1 MAVAWKETS
10 SRKLAQVAM
19 NDFPTA
25 ADAFF
30 EIIDNPLDYRHGRRI
45 QVNVEANKDADRVVV
60 EDSGGEGMDDA
71 GIADWLQWGTGHPH
85 LATDIGRFHKG
96 GKAAC
101 GYLADSIRI
110 TTRRSGRDE
119 VWVFVD
125 EHWRTRENWADFGTP
140 EPHRGQLP
148 RHLADLPPGTGF
160 TRIELSNLDTDHR
173 YNLDRLKWRIGNTY
187 RRILEE
193 GLVAIKLNGTVI
205 EPLALPLSS
214 AFLRR
219 RIRVVLQ
226 SKRRVRGWVGR
237 LDRDATK
244 LGPNRTPGGLRCLYQ
259 GRLITDG
266 EFFGHHAEGKGL
278 LASLIGEID
287 LDFVP
292 PLSNKTD
299 FQRGSAS
306 WEEVEAAMYGELTP
320 IIAEFRR
327 AAEAQPVTLEEK
339 KRVAAVRRGL
349 EDALRTFVGAE
360 QTSHSGLGGDHG
372 RRSPGAGIS
381 RDAAEPDASSQRA
394 NPQPR
399 TPAPQDAVGTLSRL
413 RSKIGSKG
421 EVPPIVLLDLDP
433 SVRSESDDTG
443 GRVTKIVINRRY
455 PMYQNLD
462 GDEGYIAETALL
474 ELLRPRG
481 SEQLPVDQ
489 FLGQVNDCLRYWY
502 RTAA

>member
-1 MAVAWKETS
+1 MATAWKETS

-30 EIIDNPLDYRHGRRI
+30 EIIDNPLDYRHGRHI
-45 QVNVEANKDADRVVV
+45 DIDVEASKEIDRVVV
-60 EDSGGEGMDDA
+60 EDRGGDGMDDA

-110 TTRRSGRDE
+110 TVRRSGRDE
-119 VWVFVD
+119 VWMFFD
-125 EHWRTRENWADFGTP
+125 EHWRTREDWADFGTP
-140 EPHRGQLP
+140 EPHRERLP

-173 YNLDRLKWRIGNTY
+173 YNLDRLKWVIGNTY
-187 RRILEE
+187 RRLIEE
-193 GLVAIKLNGTVI
+193 GAATIRLNGTEI

-214 AFLRR
+214 AFPRR
-219 RIRVVLQ
+219 KVHVTLP
-226 SKRRVRGWVGR
+226 SGKKVHGWVGR

-244 LGPNRTPGGLRCLYQ
+244 PGPNRIPGGLRCLYQ
-259 GRLITDG
+259 GRLIIDG
-266 EFFGHHAEGKGL
+266 QFFGHHAEGKGL

-299 FQRGSAS
+299 FQRGSAA
-306 WEEVEAAMYGELTP
+306 WEEVEAAMHDELAP
-320 IIAEFRR
+320 IITEFRR
-327 AAEAQPVTLEEK
+327 AAEAQPVTFEEK
-339 KRVAAVRRGL
+339 KRVAAVRRSL
-349 EDALRTFVGAE
+349 EEAIRQFVTTGEARMDSAFE
-360 QTSHSGLGGDHG
+360 RG
-372 RRSPGAGIS
+372 RRPPMPGVQREPTETVVGEP
-381 RDAAEPDASSQRA
+381 RAA
-394 NPQPR
+394 PQPR
-399 TPAPQDAVGTLSRL
+399 TPAPPEAVGTLRRL
-413 RSKIGSKG
+413 RNKVGQTG
-421 EVPPIVLLDLDP
+421 EVPPLVLLDLDP
-433 SVRSESDDTG
+433 SVRSEADEENG
-443 GRVTKIVINRRY
+443 VVTKIVINRRY
-455 PMYQNLD
+455 PMYQDLD
-462 GDEGYIAETALL
+462 GNEAYIAETALL

-481 SEQLPVDQ
+481 GELLPVDQ
-489 FLGQVNDCLRYWY
+489 FLGQVNDCLGFWY